1 MVAVI
6 YHLHQKNGDN
16 LLEIHDDD
24 IVTAFAIEA
33 LRLVDHFHWR
43 NNELSDKPMFLD
55 DLSDSNDMW
64 YEAWFNSKDLK
75 NRQRKLYIKA

>member
-1 MVAVI
+1 MIDVVR
-6 YHLHQKNGDN
+6 
-16 LLEIHDDD
+16 
-24 IVTAFAIEA
+24 AFAIEA